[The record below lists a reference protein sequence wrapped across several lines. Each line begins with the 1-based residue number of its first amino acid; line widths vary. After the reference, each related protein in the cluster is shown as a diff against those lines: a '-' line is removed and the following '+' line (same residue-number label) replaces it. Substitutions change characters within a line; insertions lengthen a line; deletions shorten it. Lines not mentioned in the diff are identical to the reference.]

1 VSSPPSK
8 KKVHWGLGLGVAAGR
23 QGGKERAIISR
34 FRLKLPLLCC
44 AVLATGFRGSVE
56 TEEEFC

>member
-1 VSSPPSK
+1 
-8 KKVHWGLGLGVAAGR
+8 LGVAAGR
-23 QGGKERAIISR
+23 QGGKERAIISQ

-44 AVLATGFRGSVE
+44 AVLTTGIRGSVE